1 MNILIIGAGARE
13 HALAWKLQQSPR
25 VEKIFVAPGNAG
37 TARLAT
43 NINLQS
49 PVSSPQSPISN
60 LQSLISNLHI
70 ALVVIG
76 PETPLANGLADAL
89 RAQNIRVFGPNQ
101 NAAEIEASK
110 AFAKDFMRRHNIPTA
125 RYETFTDFDDALRH
139 VETIDYPMVIKA
151 SGLAAG
157 KGVIIP
163 ETLDEAR
170 DALRQIMLERAFGA
184 AGDAVV
190 IEERLQGEEISVLA
204 FSDGFTVKAM
214 LPAQDH
220 KRLLDG
226 DLGPNTGGMGAYA
239 PVNVAEN
246 FLDKITREILQPTI
260 DGLRAEGRMF
270 VGVLYAGLMCTQD
283 GARVLEFN
291 CRFGD
296 PEAQAL
302 LPLLESDLLDVLEA
316 CVNGNLAQ
324 CEVKW
329 KRGAAACVVLASG
342 GYPNQYA
349 TGIPIHG
356 LDAMQN
362 RNAIIFHAGTKLQ
375 DTQVVTNGGR
385 VLCVTGVGKNLG
397 DALDT
402 AYAALRPIHFEGMQF
417 RRDIGKK
424 DWRLE
429 TRDFALHAK

>member
-1 MNILIIGAGARE
+1 MIVLIIGSGARE
-13 HALAWKLQQSPR
+13 HAIAWKLRQSAR
-25 VEKIFVAPGNAG
+25 IEKLFVATGNAG
-37 TARLAT
+37 TARLAQ
-43 NINLQS
+43 NIAIS
-49 PVSSPQSPISN
+49 PDN
-60 LQSLISNLHI
+60 HTALIQFAREEKIDLI
-70 ALVVIG
+70 VIG
-76 PETPLANGLADAL
+76 PEVPLAAGLSDAL
-89 RAQNIRVFGPNQ
+89 CKEDLRVFGPNQ
-101 NAAEIEASK
+101 NAAEIESSK

-125 RYETFTDFDDALRH
+125 RYETFANFDDAVRH
-139 VETIDYPMVIKA
+139 VENVAYPIVIKA

-157 KGVIIP
+157 KGVILP
-163 ETLDEAR
+163 GTRDAAR
-170 DALRQIMLERAFGA
+170 DALRQIMLEHEFGA

-190 IEERLQGEEISVLA
+190 IEERLQGEEVSVLA
-204 FSDGFTVKAM
+204 FSDGYTVKAM
-214 LPAQDH
+214 PPAQDH

-239 PVNVAEN
+239 PVNLPEN
-246 FLDKITREILQPTI
+246 FLDEITRDILQPTI

-270 VGVLYAGLMCTQD
+270 VGVLYAGLMLTQE

-296 PEAQAL
+296 PEAEVI
-302 LPLLESDLLDVLEA
+302 LPLLESDLLDVMEA
-316 CVNGNLAQ
+316 CVDGKLAQ

-342 GYPNQYA
+342 GYPGKYA

-362 RNAIIFHAGTKLQ
+362 RNALIFHAGTKLQ
-375 DTQVVTNGGR
+375 DNQVVTNGGR

-402 AYAALRPIHFEGMQF
+402 AYAAIRPLRFEGMQY
-417 RRDIGKK
+417 RRDIGQKAIK
-424 DWRLE
+424 PSVSNL
-429 TRDFALHAK
+429 

>member
-1 MNILIIGAGARE
+1 MNILIIGSGARE
-13 HALAWKLQQSPR
+13 HAIAWKLKQSPR
-25 VEKIFVAPGNAG
+25 VEKLFVAPGNAG
-37 TARLAT
+37 TARLAENT
-43 NINLQS
+43 SL
-49 PVSSPQSPISN
+49 QSPISN
-60 LQSLISNLHI
+60 LQIGF
-70 ALVVIG
+70 VVIG
-76 PETPLANGLADAL
+76 PEAPLADGLADTL

-101 NAAEIEASK
+101 NAAEIESSK

-125 RYETFTDFDDALRH
+125 RYETFANFDAAVRH
-139 VETIDYPMVIKA
+139 IENVEYPIVIKA

-157 KGVIIP
+157 KGVILP
-163 ETLDEAR
+163 ETLEAAR
-170 DALRQIMLERAFGA
+170 DALRQIMLEHEFGA

-190 IEERLQGEEISVLA
+190 IEERLQGEEVSVLA

-214 LPAQDH
+214 PPAQDH
-220 KRLLDG
+220 KRLLDN

-239 PVNVAEN
+239 PVNLPEN
-246 FLDKITREILQPTI
+246 FLDEITRDILQPTI
-260 DGLRAEGRMF
+260 DGLRAEGRPF
-270 VGVLYAGLMCTQD
+270 IGVLYAGLMLTND

-296 PEAQAL
+296 PETQVI
-302 LPLLESDLLDVLEA
+302 LPLLESDLLDVFEA
-316 CVNGNLAQ
+316 CVDGTLAQ

-342 GYPNQYA
+342 GYPNKYA

-362 RNAIIFHAGTKLQ
+362 RNAMIFHAGTKLVLSGAEGLQ
-375 DTQVVTNGGR
+375 EGQVVTNGGR

-402 AYAALRPIHFEGMQF
+402 AYAAIRPLRFEGMQY
-417 RRDIGKK
+417 RKDIGQKAIESPVSS
-424 DWRLE
+424 LQS
-429 TRDFALHAK
+429 LP

>member
-1 MNILIIGAGARE
+1 MMNILIVGSGARE
-13 HALAWKLQQSPR
+13 HAIAWKLKQSPR
-25 VEKIFVAPGNAG
+25 VEKIFVATGNAG
-37 TARLAT
+37 TARIAQNIAIANGDHAGLQKLARDEK
-43 NINLQS
+43 IDF
-49 PVSSPQSPISN
+49 
-60 LQSLISNLHI
+60 
-70 ALVVIG
+70 VVIG
-76 PETPLANGLADAL
+76 PEAPLAEGLADTL

-101 NAAEIEASK
+101 NAAEIESSK
-110 AFAKDFMRRHNIPTA
+110 SFAKDFMKRHNIPTA
-125 RYETFTDFDDALRH
+125 RHETFSNFDDAVRYIEN
-139 VETIDYPMVIKA
+139 VDSPIVIKA

-157 KGVIIP
+157 KGVILP
-163 ETLDEAR
+163 DSLDDAR
-170 DALRQIMLERAFGA
+170 DALRQIMVEHEFGE

-190 IEERLQGEEISVLA
+190 IEERLQGEEVSVLA

-214 LPAQDH
+214 PPAQDH
-220 KRLLDG
+220 KRLLDN

-239 PVNVAEN
+239 PVNVSEN
-246 FLDKITREILQPTI
+246 FLDEITRTILQPTI

-270 VGVLYAGLMCTQD
+270 VGVLYAGLMLTND

-296 PEAQAL
+296 PECEVI

-316 CVNGNLAQ
+316 CVNGTLAQ

-342 GYPNQYA
+342 GYPNKYA
-349 TGIPIHG
+349 TNIPIHG

-362 RNAIIFHAGTKLQ
+362 RNAMIFHAGTKLQ
-375 DTQVVTNGGR
+375 EGQVVTNGGR

-402 AYAALRPIHFEGMQF
+402 AYAAIRPIRFEGMQY

-424 DWRLE
+424 GLE
-429 TRDFALHAK
+429 PRIYANLRE